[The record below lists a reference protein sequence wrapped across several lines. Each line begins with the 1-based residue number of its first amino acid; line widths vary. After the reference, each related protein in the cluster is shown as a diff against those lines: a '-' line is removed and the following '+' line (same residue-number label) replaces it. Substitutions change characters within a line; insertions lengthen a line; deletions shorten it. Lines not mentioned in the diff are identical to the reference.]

1 MPDTHA
7 AGQKKKLDAADD
19 KFLQSDTLKK
29 LLEKSEANK
38 AQNKKDILNK

>member
-1 MPDTHA
+1 MPNA

-19 KFLQSDTLKK
+19 AFMQSDTLKK

-38 AQNKKDILNK
+38 AKNKKEIENK